1 MNDTLR
7 NRFHS
12 RYSLALMAIIALSA
26 LSLPLSQSQ
35 AAKSTL
41 LREDVVVKK
50 DDTVNVAI
58 GKGEVIKVEGAITD
72 IMVGNATIANVEI
85 LQSNSLYIL
94 GRSIGDTNIIA
105 LDAAGN
111 VVKRINIHVH
121 FNTEKMEETI
131 YSFYPNETDVKVQ
144 SIGSRFIITGRVPN
158 PSVARRIEHIVAAHA
173 ADARQKE
180 GTANELIVNMLDIM
194 GEQQVMLNV
203 KIVEVNRSILKEL
216 GLETSINGTNATAA
230 QRFNV
235 LPPPSVASSG
245 YLQNLVNSATGLT
258 EDPFTR
264 AALAIDTGVAGLDFI
279 EFALNALEREGLSNT
294 LASPNLTAISGE
306 QAGFLA
312 GGEFPVPS
320 GRDQNGNITIEYR
333 AFGVSLNFV
342 PTVVTEERISLQL
355 DTEVSSLDFNQG
367 ITIAEVSVPGLD
379 VRRASTTIEMSSGSS
394 LMIAG
399 LMRSDAVKT
408 LSGIPG
414 IKDTPVLGD
423 LVSSSSFER
432 QETEL
437 LVIVTPTLVRPYAD
451 TDKAAPKKQKEPE
464 THQLAMAFARNINRV
479 YGAKAPKMDAK
490 SDIFGYI
497 ID

>member
-7 NRFHS
+7 NKFQY
-12 RYSLALMAIIALSA
+12 RYTFAVMAIIALSA
-26 LSLPLSQSQ
+26 LTLPLSQSQ

-41 LREDVVVKK
+41 LHEDIVIKK
-50 DDTVNVAI
+50 DDTINIAV

-105 LDAAGN
+105 LDATGN

-121 FNTEKMEETI
+121 YNTEKMEETI
-131 YSFYPNETDVKVQ
+131 YSFYPKETDVKVQ
-144 SIGSRFIITGRVPN
+144 AIGTRFIITGRVPN
-158 PSVARRIEHIVAAHA
+158 PSVARRIENIVNAHA
-173 ADARQKE
+173 ADARDQD
-180 GTANELIVNMLDIM
+180 GTPDELIVNMLDIM

-216 GLETSINGTNATAA
+216 GLETSINGTNGTAS

-245 YLQNLVNSATGLT
+245 YLQNLINSATGLT

-264 AALAIDTGVAGLDFI
+264 AALAVDTGIAGIDFV

-355 DTEVSSLDFNQG
+355 DTEVSSLDFAQG

-432 QETEL
+432 QGTEL

-451 TDKAAPKKQKEPE
+451 RDKAAPKTKEPE

-490 SDIFGYI
+490 SDVFGYI

>member
-264 AALAIDTGVAGLDFI
+264 AALD
-279 EFALNALEREGLSNT
+279 
-294 LASPNLTAISGE
+294 
-306 QAGFLA
+306 
-312 GGEFPVPS
+312 
-320 GRDQNGNITIEYR
+320 
-333 AFGVSLNFV
+333 
-342 PTVVTEERISLQL
+342 
-355 DTEVSSLDFNQG
+355 
-367 ITIAEVSVPGLD
+367 
-379 VRRASTTIEMSSGSS
+379 
-394 LMIAG
+394 
-399 LMRSDAVKT
+399 
-408 LSGIPG
+408 
-414 IKDTPVLGD
+414 
-423 LVSSSSFER
+423 
-432 QETEL
+432 
-437 LVIVTPTLVRPYAD
+437 
-451 TDKAAPKKQKEPE
+451 
-464 THQLAMAFARNINRV
+464 
-479 YGAKAPKMDAK
+479 
-490 SDIFGYI
+490 
-497 ID
+497 